1 MSLRVPSALGA
12 LIAAGCTSLLGID
25 GKYVLEA
32 TQDSGL
38 GGSTSSTG
46 GGSPV
51 STGGAAP
58 GGFSGASGGT
68 ASGGTPDTGG
78 TEPGGTGGSGG
89 TLDAGAGGGPP
100 SCDADAALCTGGD
113 KCCPAVVQQG
123 EPPRKSCVAP
133 TPIVGCNSA
142 DCNGCPQPP
151 NSVAVCSAQGACDFQ
166 CNQGFSRVGAG
177 CQSSMMGSGGA
188 GGSGGATCDPLK
200 CPASAC
206 NIAGPFP
213 CCTPN
218 KTCGCTWA
226 VGAICYK
233 F

>member
-1 MSLRVPSALGA
+1 MRVAPALA
-12 LIAAGCTSLLGID
+12 LSITVGCTSLLGID

-38 GGSTSSTG
+38 GGSSPAAGGGGPLSTG
-46 GGSPV
+46 GSL
-51 STGGAAP
+51 

-68 ASGGTPDTGG
+68 ASGGMPNTGG
-78 TEPGGTGGSGG
+78 TSPGGTASGGSGG
-89 TLDAGAGGGPP
+89 VTDSGADGGLA
-100 SCDADAALCTGGD
+100 SCDADAASCTSGE
-113 KCCPAVVQQG
+113 KCCPAVVQSG

-133 TPIVGCNSA
+133 TPIVGCNA
-142 DCNGCPQPP
+142 PDCNGCPQPP
-151 NSVAVCSAQGACDFQ
+151 NSVAVCNAQGACDFQ
-166 CNQGFSRVGAG
+166 CSQGYVRTGTE
-177 CQSSMMGSGGA
+177 CQPSATGSGGA
-188 GGSGGATCDPLK
+188 GGSTGATCDPLK
-200 CPASAC
+200 CPASSC